1 MSLQLKIKKSF
12 KESLRAINLWWGWNW
27 VAGLMF
33 ISVLMITNYLFVKGE
48 YGNPESPG
56 AFGDSF
62 GGVGALFSG
71 IALIGIIITLREQQ
85 NQILAQK
92 SFLARSEMND
102 TFFKLLEIFGKV
114 QKNICANMDDKRDSP
129 PINDLYNSIRIDSDK
144 STEEIFSSF
153 ELKHKEVLDSYF
165 RTLKYMLNFLKSS
178 PLEDAET
185 RLYSNLLRTQISQ
198 DEAGLIFFNLGYRK
212 ADSSVDI
219 KSKKEFIS
227 LVQHFR
233 LLVDLKDWEHL
244 DEPIKSEINEFIGSS
259 ET

>member
-1 MSLQLKIKKSF
+1 MKFKLIDKELFKQNLK
-12 KESLRAINLWWGWNW
+12 AINLWWGWAW
-27 VAGLMF
+27 IAGLMF
-33 ISVLMITNYLFVKGE
+33 ISALMIANILYIKTE
-48 YGNPESPG
+48 YGYPESPG
-56 AFGDSF
+56 VFGDSF

-114 QKNICANMDDKRDSP
+114 QKHICANMDDKRDSP

-144 STEEIFSSF
+144 SAEEIFSSF

-165 RTLKYMLNFLKSS
+165 RTLKYMLKFLKSN

-198 DEAGLIFFNLGYRK
+198 EEAGLIFLNLHYRK
-212 ADSSVDI
+212 ADPSADI
-219 KSKKEFIS
+219 ESRKVFIS

-233 LLVDLKDWEHL
+233 LLVDIKDWERV
-244 DEPIKSEINEFIGSS
+244 DESIKSEINRFIDTSDA
-259 ET
+259 